1 MSFMYKSAYSNV
13 VLKNEKVECFD
24 VVDSFDR
31 VVGLAS
37 REYVHANKLFHR
49 AVHVFVFNNQGDIFL
64 QKRSFNKDSAPGK
77 WVSSCSG
84 HVDSGEYYFDAAVRE
99 LGEEIGLHYSKDLN
113 LAMIELARPETGN
126 EHVHLFICNYDGELM
141 LDICEVS
148 EGMWIDRKKLDLWV
162 EKNPRDF
169 ALSFVYLWKRFRRHF

>member
-1 MSFMYKSAYSNV
+1 MNKFKYSSA
-13 VLKNEKVECFD
+13 VLKNEKVEYFD
-24 VVDSFDR
+24 VVDIFDR
-31 VVGLAS
+31 VVGLAP
-37 REYVHANKLFHR
+37 REYIHANKLFHR

-64 QKRSFNKDSAPGK
+64 QKRSMNKDSAPGK

-113 LAMIELARPETGN
+113 LAMIEQARPETGY
-126 EHVHLFICNYDGELM
+126 EHVHLFVCNHDGELK

-148 EGMWIDRKKLDLWV
+148 DGIWIDLEKLDLWI
-162 EKNPRDF
+162 EENPRDF
-169 ALSFVYLWKRFRRHF
+169 ARSFVYLWKRFRRHF

>member
-37 REYVHANKLFHR
+37 REYVHANRLFHR

-113 LAMIELARPETGN
+113 LVMIELARPETGN

>member
-1 MSFMYKSAYSNV
+1 MCKSKYSNV
-13 VLKNEKVECFD
+13 VLENEKVECFD

-31 VVGLAS
+31 VIGLAS

-49 AVHVFVFNNQGDIFL
+49 AIHVFVFNNQGDIFL
-64 QKRSFNKDSAPGK
+64 QKRSFNKDIAPGK

-99 LGEEIGLHYSKDLN
+99 MGEEIGLHYSKDLN
-113 LAMIELARPETGN
+113 LAMIEPARPETGY
-126 EHVHLFICNYDGELM
+126 EHVHLFICNHDGELM

-148 EGMWIDRKKLDLWV
+148 EGMWIDREKLDFWV

-169 ALSFVYLWKRFRRHF
+169 AWSFVYLWGRFRRHF